1 MTTRANQDTDPVTS
15 TNPSKKSKLSN
26 AEPDFTKVLL
36 ECGVASLGSNDMAKT
51 GSSLDQD
58 VTPSSLRASIHG
70 LLSEMHKNGV
80 DVGNVMVLET
90 MEQVIASSS
99 FETENG
105 EVKNGILWK
114 MLLPMTTNDVQN
126 GNQDLEDSN
135 TGGQASQLSQILLDD
150 NSKQKQFDASL
161 IKILLRVDAIQPTL
175 LTLLLA
181 KLQEIATCQ
190 DEDSMDVINENLDTY
205 TCNEEV
211 PRLIIS
217 HIKWLELITDPILLV
232 NATLEC
238 ITVLCTALPDAQTDG
253 RDSTGNRN
261 GGIAGDNISRK
272 ILFDLIATLPDIVDD
287 GSVAQDPDLME
298 NILST
303 LRDVRV
309 QDPTLLISC
318 LDAVS
323 SLRFTTEEQ
332 VEIIINDAL
341 EALESV
347 SESWLLPAL
356 CKFLVQNVARGD
368 TTLCAKTIET
378 FRRLRLGFD
387 SDDDMALDEV
397 ARDTQRG
404 QIHDMTDSEA
414 LMLEALS
421 QGFMYRADLTS
432 ALINAIKCT
441 APSHHGA
448 TDLWLLICCG
458 SAAHNKAK
466 VKQLVKSKTVS
477 GGFHRGL
484 VIDAIKGNGAALNHL
499 FDVSMLPLADTLVR
513 ASEKAAREF
522 GGYLYEEMYL
532 EFVDRA
538 QRQEIVG
545 QLVIH
550 IASGSSYEEIDVAL
564 RVFSN
569 LVQSPSSVQSLRM
582 FLPFLTSLLENVQ
595 NFQTPHLRRLFLLLF
610 TIGGDADDIMNGGSD
625 EVQILINKFL
635 AMQQIGVK
643 QIVSLNTRIV
653 LFFPLM
659 VYHSHNVC

>member
-1 MTTRANQDTDPVTS
+1 MTTRANQDTDPDTS
-15 TNPSKKSKLSN
+15 TNPLKKTKLSN

-58 VTPSSLRASIHG
+58 VTPSSLRASLQG
-70 LLSEMHKNGV
+70 LLSEMHNSGV
-80 DVGNVMVLET
+80 DVDSVMVLET

-105 EVKNGILWK
+105 EVKNGHLWK
-114 MLLPMTTNDVQN
+114 MLLPMTNVVQN
-126 GNQDLEDSN
+126 GNQDLEDNN

-150 NSKQKQFDASL
+150 NSKQKQCDASL

-175 LTLLLA
+175 LTSLLA
-181 KLQEIATCQ
+181 KLQEIATCEE
-190 DEDSMDVINENLDTY
+190 DDSMDVINENLDTF
-205 TCNEEV
+205 TCNEEL

-232 NATLEC
+232 TATLEC

-253 RDSTGNRN
+253 RDPNGNRN

-309 QDPTLLISC
+309 QDPTLLIPC

-323 SLRFTTEEQ
+323 SLRFTTEDQ

-368 TTLCAKTIET
+368 TTLCAKSIET

-387 SDDDMALDEV
+387 GDNE
-397 ARDTQRG
+397 DTQRG

-441 APSHHGA
+441 SPSQHGA

-458 SAAHNKAK
+458 SAVHNKAK
-466 VKQLVKSKTVS
+466 VNQLVKSKTVS

-522 GGYLYEEMYL
+522 GGHLYEEMYL

-582 FLPFLTSLLENVQ
+582 FLPFLTQLLENVQ

-643 QIVSLNTRIV
+643 QIVSLNAWIV
-653 LFFPLM
+653 HSFPLM
-659 VYHSHNVC
+659 VHHSHNAY

>member
-1 MTTRANQDTDPVTS
+1 MPTRAIQDTDLS
-15 TNPSKKSKLSN
+15 TNVNPSKKSRTSN

-36 ECGVASLGSNDMAKT
+36 ECGVSSLGSNDMVKT

-70 LLSEMHKNGV
+70 LLSEMHKGGV
-80 DVGNVMVLET
+80 DVDNAMVLET
-90 MEQVIASSS
+90 MDQVIVSSS
-99 FETENG
+99 FETDNG
-105 EVKNGILWK
+105 EVKNGLLWK
-114 MLLPMTTNDVQN
+114 MLLPMTTTTTCSDT
-126 GNQDLEDSN
+126 DLNSN
-135 TGGQASQLSQILLDD
+135 TDVQASQLSQTHLDD
-150 NSKQKQFDASL
+150 NSQPKSFDASL
-161 IKILLRVDAIQPTL
+161 IKILLRVDAIQSTL
-175 LTLLLA
+175 LTCLLA
-181 KLQEIATCQ
+181 KLQEIATSQ
-190 DEDSMDVINENLDTY
+190 DEDSMGAINETLDTF
-205 TCNEEV
+205 TCNDEV

-217 HIKWLELITDPILLV
+217 HIKWLELIADPILLV

-238 ITVLCTALPDAQTDG
+238 ITVLCTALPDADADADG
-253 RDSTGNRN
+253 RDLNGNRN
-261 GGIAGDNISRK
+261 IGVSGDNISRK

-287 GSVAQDPDLME
+287 GSITQDPELMD

-309 QDPTLLISC
+309 QDPTLLIPC

-323 SLRFTTEEQ
+323 SLRFTTEDQ
-332 VEIIINDAL
+332 VDIIINDAL

-347 SESWLLPAL
+347 SESFLLPAL

-368 TTLCAKTIET
+368 NAMCDKTIET
-378 FRRLRLGFD
+378 FRRLKLGFD
-387 SDDDMALDEV
+387 ADGEMAIDANV
-397 ARDTQRG
+397 RDTRRG
-404 QIHDMTDSEA
+404 QVHDMTDSEA

-421 QGFMYRADLTS
+421 QGFMYRTDLTN

-441 APSHHGA
+441 APSQHGVA
-448 TDLWLLICCG
+448 DLFLLMCCA

-484 VIDAIKGNGAALNHL
+484 VVDTIKGNGVALNHL
-499 FDVSMLPLADTLVR
+499 FDTSMLPLADTLVR

-522 GGYLYEEMYL
+522 GGQLYEEMFL
-532 EFVDRA
+532 EFADRV

-550 IASGSSYEEIDVAL
+550 IASGSSYDETDVAL

-569 LVQSPSSVQSLRM
+569 LAQNSIGLQSLKM

-595 NFQTPHLRRLFLLLF
+595 HFQTPHLRRLFLLLF
-610 TIGGDADDIMNGGSD
+610 TVGGDADDIMNNGSD

-635 AMQQIGVK
+635 ALQQVGVK
-643 QIVSLNTRIV
+643 QIVSPIRM
-653 LFFPLM
+653 FFSFM
-659 VYHSHNVC
+659 YVNAHTIS